1 MRVLVVERNLIWGPR
16 LANSAR
22 GAGHETELVS
32 GPPFEGEF
40 DVAILNLADAQL
52 EWVDTL
58 HAAGV
63 KVIAHAGHKEG
74 EKLLSGKEMGC
85 DIIATNGE
93 ITAKLPAIL
102 DRAAKLPKVPATR
115 T

>member
-22 GAGHETELVS
+22 AAGHEALLAST
-32 GPPFEGEF
+32 PPESLDF
-40 DVAILNLADAQL
+40 DVAILNLADSTQPA
-52 EWVDTL
+52 WSVSPC
-58 HAAGV
+58 GKV

-85 DIIATNGE
+85 DIVATNSE
-93 ITAKLPAIL
+93 ITNKLSALL
-102 DRAAKLPKVPATR
+102 DRAATSPKVPGH
-115 T
+115 